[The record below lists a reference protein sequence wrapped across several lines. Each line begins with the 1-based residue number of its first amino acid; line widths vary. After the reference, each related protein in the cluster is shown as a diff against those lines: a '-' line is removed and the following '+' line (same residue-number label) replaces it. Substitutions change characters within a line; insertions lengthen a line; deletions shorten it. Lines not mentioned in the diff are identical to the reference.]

1 MVGNPGLI
9 VSLVDA
15 RGDSRRLVSR
25 KRLGHLDLL
34 PGLLA
39 GTRSL
44 LGLREE
50 GLNPSL
56 VNEVDGAT
64 KDASQEEI
72 QEDAAKSKVSKL
84 ARLQHFIQSCTY
96 I

>member
-1 MVGNPGLI
+1 MVGNPGLV

-15 RGDSRRLVSR
+15 RDDSRGLISR
-25 KRLGHLDLL
+25 QRLGHIDLL

-56 VNEVDGAT
+56 VDEVDGAA
-64 KDASQEEI
+64 KDASKEEV
-72 QEDAAKSKVSKL
+72 QEDAAKDRVSKN
-84 ARLQHFIQSCTY
+84 A
-96 I
+96 